1 MSWYLNALKKY
12 ATFSGRARRKEYWIF
27 VLVTFLFT
35 IVALFIDGLLFGT
48 TGQDTG
54 YSLVYGLFTLA
65 MLLPSLSVLVRRLHD
80 VGKSGWWIFISLVP
94 FIGGI
99 WLLVLLL
106 SDSQPTE
113 NQYGLNPKMIN
124 SGI

>member
-1 MSWYLNALKKY
+1 MSWYLNALKQY

-35 IVALFIDGLLFGT
+35 MVALFIDGLLFGT
-48 TGQDTG
+48 TGQDAG
-54 YSLVYGLFTLA
+54 YGLVYSLFTLA

>member
-35 IVALFIDGLLFGT
+35 IVALFIDGLLLGT
-48 TGQDTG
+48 TGQETG
-54 YSLVYGLFTLA
+54 YGLVYGLFTLA